1 MLFPAIL
8 LGDSAVNLRAWTV
21 ELVTKH
27 GICVDSVDASDIVLH
42 LPCFK
47 FLPVFFLA
55 IFSMTFRANIIF
67 TCLHSKM

>member
-8 LGDSAVNLRAWTV
+8 LGDSAVNLHAWTV

-42 LPCFK
+42 LPCFN
-47 FLPVFFLA
+47 FLPVFF
-55 IFSMTFRANIIF
+55 
-67 TCLHSKM
+67 